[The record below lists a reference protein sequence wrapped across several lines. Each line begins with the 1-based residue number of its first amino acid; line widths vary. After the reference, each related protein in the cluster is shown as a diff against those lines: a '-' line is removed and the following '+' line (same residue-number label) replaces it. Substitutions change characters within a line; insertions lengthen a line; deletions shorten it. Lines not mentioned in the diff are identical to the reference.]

1 MQRKGKTSQRHTQRS
16 KKYNTLPTK
25 LTEKEFEQFFR
36 PHLSLPKR
44 GKKPKIPLLRIVNY
58 ILYQLHTG
66 CQWKALSIRTNPA
79 TGLNEISYTSVWKWF
94 NRWAGD
100 GSFDRAF
107 TASVQVLHD
116 KKKLRARTI
125 NLDGTNSVAKKGA
138 KPLGIPATSTSGD
151 RRRSASWMSA
161 GTSSHQSNVMQ

>member
-1 MQRKGKTSQRHTQRS
+1 MQRKGKTSERHTKRS
-16 KKYNTLPTK
+16 KKYNILPTK

-44 GKKPKIPLLRIVNY
+44 GKKPKIPLIRIVNY

-66 CQWKALSIRTNPA
+66 CQWKEISIRTDPT
-79 TGLNEISYTSVWKWF
+79 TGQREISYTSIWKWF
-94 NRWAGD
+94 NRWSGD

-107 TASVQVLHD
+107 TASVQLLHE
-116 KKKLRARTI
+116 KKKLRTKRI

-138 KPLGIPATSTSGD
+138 KPLGIPAISTRKD
-151 RRRSASWMSA
+151 RRRSALWMSA
-161 GTSSHQSNVMQ
+161 GTSSRQLSVTR

>member
-1 MQRKGKTSQRHTQRS
+1 MQRMGKTSQRITKRS

-25 LTEKEFEQFFR
+25 LTEKEFDQFFR
-36 PHLSLPKR
+36 PHLSLPRR

-66 CQWKALSIRTNPA
+66 CHWKEIAIRTDPI
-79 TGLNEISYTSVWKWF
+79 TGRKEISYTSVWKWF

-100 GSFDRAF
+100 GSLDRAF
-107 TASVQVLHD
+107 LASVRLLKQ
-116 KKKLRARTI
+116 KKKLRTRKI

-138 KPLGIPATSTSGD
+138 KPLGIPAISTKKDKRHSV
-151 RRRSASWMSA
+151 SWMSE
-161 GTSSHQSNVMQ
+161 GTSSHRLSAMR